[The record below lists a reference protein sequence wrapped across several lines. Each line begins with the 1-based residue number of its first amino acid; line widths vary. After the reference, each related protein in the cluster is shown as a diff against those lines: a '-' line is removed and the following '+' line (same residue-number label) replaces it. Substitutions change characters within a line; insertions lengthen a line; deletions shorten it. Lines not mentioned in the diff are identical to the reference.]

1 MAGHR
6 SEGVW
11 MPPRNSRE
19 HDRYLSRHESARSE
33 EGVFTFGAAPTAM
46 RRLTED
52 ATSGLAVPHLVHNLS
67 APNGTDAVTCELDGD
82 SSAVMIGVIMGVIGS
97 IMINIG
103 QNFQATGLTTT
114 PQAQD
119 NPCSSRTWVIGLT
132 IFIAGALLNFGAFT
146 FASASVLV
154 PIEAIQFVVNV
165 IFNKYVNKKPISC
178 RMVIGVCLTCLG
190 TVSCVVFGPSDAR
203 CFTVDDLAAFWTRP
217 LWWIYL
223 VLTTGVAI
231 VAYMTH
237 EAYARAVKSGANPRH
252 KQYIMPVTF
261 ALSSALF
268 GAAQMIVH
276 SKAIAELLELQ
287 FALIQPFPLLHWF
300 FWLELTIL
308 GVTGCYWMFRM
319 NKSLALYDP
328 LFISTRG
335 PHSLIPNGHAVVSMP
350 NASFPRR
357 EPSHPPTRPPPL
369 AQSHSYSHPTFYL
382 ASSLVA
388 SSSKNLQAR
397 VSPTA
402 ATHHSPPP
410 VHTTHVCPLHGPRVT
425 CAVLRLRGGAG
436 MHNGPAGSG
445 GWPLFIGGMLMILTG
460 LALIAPP
467 PTSDPEPPSPTTRL
481 SSGQRVSRR
490 DDDSTH
496 NGAPAGVEEE
506 AHELGNDR
514 PMGVPSPVH
523 RRSVS
528 KSGLVT
534 SALSV
539 VTGDS
544 KRSDD
549 LEGTSLVSYQGTSTR
564 SSAAVGTHEVV
575 LALEEEA
582 GADTLP
588 VAEDPAHLRPPSVS
602 TARPSSASSAAHRF
616 APQTPS
622 FDNSNTPCHTPL
634 QSPASPLSSPATMP
648 TAGLAAPPAERFS
661 VGSSGGDSEVG
672 VSIDALGEVAVP
684 SPAPRAASMG

>member
-33 EGVFTFGAAPTAM
+33 AGGFYFGAAPTAM

-335 PHSLIPNGHAVVSMP
+335 PHAHPC
-350 NASFPRR
+350 SFPRR
-357 EPSHPPTRPPPL
+357 EPSHPPAPATPRAVPLLQSSYILFGVIAGGIFFEEFAGARFSHRRHPSLATARAHDTRVPSAWSARDVCGIAIAWWSRH
-369 AQSHSYSHPTFYL
+369 AQWPCRL
-382 ASSLVA
+382 GRVA
-388 SSSKNLQAR
+388 TLHWWYADDPHGLGSDC
-397 VSPTA
+397 A
-402 ATHHSPPP
+402 AT
-410 VHTTHVCPLHGPRVT
+410 
-425 CAVLRLRGGAG
+425 
-436 MHNGPAGSG
+436 
-445 GWPLFIGGMLMILTG
+445 
-460 LALIAPP
+460 
-467 PTSDPEPPSPTTRL
+467 D
-481 SSGQRVSRR
+481 
-490 DDDSTH
+490 
-496 NGAPAGVEEE
+496 
-506 AHELGNDR
+506 
-514 PMGVPSPVH
+514 
-523 RRSVS
+523 
-528 KSGLVT
+528 K
-534 SALSV
+534 
-539 VTGDS
+539 
-544 KRSDD
+544 
-549 LEGTSLVSYQGTSTR
+549 
-564 SSAAVGTHEVV
+564 
-575 LALEEEA
+575 
-582 GADTLP
+582 
-588 VAEDPAHLRPPSVS
+588 
-602 TARPSSASSAAHRF
+602 
-616 APQTPS
+616 
-622 FDNSNTPCHTPL
+622 
-634 QSPASPLSSPATMP
+634 
-648 TAGLAAPPAERFS
+648 
-661 VGSSGGDSEVG
+661 
-672 VSIDALGEVAVP
+672 
-684 SPAPRAASMG
+684 